1 LRGYDK
7 DGDNTDE
14 ALLLAGRFRDFFDD
28 YRLYHT
34 DVDIHAM
41 TELNN
46 YFPREYN
53 FDLIAK
59 DGKAFKDILEFI
71 HLKQNPKA
79 TPEAVRKYANN
90 FIKNFYLNNNNPVS
104 NIATKDI
111 IVDGVTIKAGSQY
124 LDTLPFVKHLQKE
137 RELHG
142 VIDIDGVPTQ
152 IEELLEPWLKNDPAE
167 ILSNMIKESTKTV
180 EFART
185 WGSKGEMLSRL
196 RKRIHDKYKGVAED
210 KRLYK
215 EHTREIKYLDMS
227 INAYFGRY
235 GVSNWGG
242 HSAAG
247 TIAMYNNLA
256 MLEDVSLANLG
267 DLIQPFQNSTF
278 FKSAFK
284 GITKTSSTK
293 GRTALNDKEP
303 ARYLAMDTTTQLQDE
318 IQELSGITNNS
329 AKWISKTNQ
338 GFFKLIGLQ
347 SITSYARRF
356 AYNTG
361 AIDAYDT
368 ALKWV
373 KLNNKNIASIEKKTG
388 KKWGDFTRK
397 EHIKLLADSKLTK
410 ETEHLRKRLGYSGI
424 TTKEAKSLATY
435 KSFDDAFDSE
445 MKYALNSAGF
455 RAMERDAKI
464 PTVGN
469 RLLYTQTK
477 NPWLK
482 LVGQFS
488 SWAQAKT
495 SQVNSL
501 VSRMED
507 GEAKLAV
514 KMSGLLVIYG
524 GVKEL
529 REIVATGELSTESK
543 DFAKFLADANQL
555 AGNTGFFGNIISQQ
569 YVNKYGN
576 NPLDFFPAAS
586 TLTKSAEAIRSIDVT
601 DPFVLTPEIK
611 KIRPIPKVFNL
622 LEKTFGEEVYPIEEN
637 TIEEEEIRSGLSTF
651 RRGGLVTQMSTLNI
665 K

>member
-1 LRGYDK
+1 
-7 DGDNTDE
+7 
-14 ALLLAGRFRDFFDD
+14 
-28 YRLYHT
+28 
-34 DVDIHAM
+34 
-41 TELNN
+41 
-46 YFPREYN
+46 
-53 FDLIAK
+53 
-59 DGKAFKDILEFI
+59 
-71 HLKQNPKA
+71 
-79 TPEAVRKYANN
+79 
-90 FIKNFYLNNNNPVS
+90 
-104 NIATKDI
+104 
-111 IVDGVTIKAGSQY
+111 
-124 LDTLPFVKHLQKE
+124 
-137 RELHG
+137 
-142 VIDIDGVPTQ
+142 
-152 IEELLEPWLKNDPAE
+152 
-167 ILSNMIKESTKTV
+167 
-180 EFART
+180 
-185 WGSKGEMLSRL
+185 
-196 RKRIHDKYKGVAED
+196 
-210 KRLYK
+210 
-215 EHTREIKYLDMS
+215 
-227 INAYFGRY
+227 
-235 GVSNWGG
+235 
-242 HSAAG
+242 
-247 TIAMYNNLA
+247 MYNNLA

-284 GITKTSSTK
+284 GIKKTSSTK